1 VRGFVQV
8 QEHLMRL
15 SAVWLV
21 VCC

>member
-1 VRGFVQV
+1 VTVQV